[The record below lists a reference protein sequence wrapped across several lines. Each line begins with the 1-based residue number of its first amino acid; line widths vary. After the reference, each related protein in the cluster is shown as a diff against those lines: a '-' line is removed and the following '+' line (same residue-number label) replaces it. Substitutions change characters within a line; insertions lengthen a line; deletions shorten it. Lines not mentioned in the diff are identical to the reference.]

1 MKGVTLVSGGLDS
14 TLMCLLLKERNVE
27 QIPVFINYG
36 QLALENEWNTCKNV
50 FQSLT
55 LPNPIQVNLEGYG
68 NTIKSGITDKAKH
81 VSEEAFLP
89 GRNMLFL
96 LVGAA
101 ISRHHGGTFVS
112 IGLLSEEFS
121 LFPDQRSQFIKSME
135 RTLELALG
143 GHIIILTPLSEFS
156 KVDSIILAKEMG
168 MDIEKSY
175 YCHQGSNIPC
185 GNCISCKERID
196 AMKIINQKEVI

>member
-14 TLMCLLLKERNVE
+14 TLMSLLLKERDVE

-36 QLALENEWNTCKNV
+36 QLALENEWNTCKNL
-50 FQSLT
+50 FQILG
-55 LPNPIQVNLEGYG
+55 LPDPIQVNVEGYG
-68 NTIKSGITDKAKH
+68 NAIKSGITDKSKH

-101 ISRHHGGTFVS
+101 FSHHHGGNFVS

-121 LFPDQRSQFIKSME
+121 IFPDQRNQFIKSME

-143 GHIIILTPLSEFS
+143 GQITILTPLSEFS
-156 KVDSIILAKEMG
+156 KADSIILAKEMG
-168 MDIEKSY
+168 INIEKTY
-175 YCHQGSNIPC
+175 YCHQGTNVPC
-185 GNCISCKERID
+185 GKCISCKERIE
-196 AMKIINQKEVI
+196 AMEVINQKEVI